1 MNIGCRGHM
10 KTTLDVDDTLFR
22 EAKTFAAQRGVTMRS
37 VYEQALR
44 AFLRQEQRATQPFT
58 LRDVSV
64 GGKGLQS
71 GVDLADPVQWHELV
85 YPTS

>member
-1 MNIGCRGHM
+1 M
-10 KTTLDVDDTLFR
+10 KTTLDIDDNLLR
-22 EAKTFAAQRGVTMRS
+22 EAKTFAAQHGSTMRY

-44 AFLRQEQRATQPFT
+44 AFLRQERRATQSFT
-58 LRDVSV
+58 LRDASV

-85 YPTS
+85 YSTS